1 MCDGARRVEPARL
14 MTWNDRTV
22 TDPQAGKPILMIVS
36 GPAGSGKTTLAHRLA
51 AAVGCPALCRDEL
64 KEGMAATSPG
74 FVPGPSDPLTMKT
87 YDLFFAVI
95 RLLLEYGVTHVA
107 EAAFQHTN
115 WVRGL
120 EPLRPFAE
128 LRILRCHVPDS
139 LARSR
144 AEERRS
150 DQPSRAAHDDA
161 GHFSTQRSFEP
172 IQLDAPTLDVDTT
185 NGYDP
190 DLEAITAFV
199 RSR

>member
-1 MCDGARRVEPARL
+1 MPELPEVEITAR
-14 MTWNDRTV
+14 
-22 TDPQAGKPILMIVS
+22 
-36 GPAGSGKTTLAHRLA
+36 RLA
-51 AAVGCPALCRDEL
+51 AGVAGAVVESALAP
-64 KEGMAATSPG
+64 GM
-74 FVPGPSDPLTMKT
+74 VTMKT
-87 YDLFFAVI
+87 FDLFFAVI

-120 EPLRPFAE
+120 EPLRPLAE

-139 LARSR
+139 LARIR

-161 GHFSTQRSFEP
+161 GHFSMQRSFEP